1 MNIFYHPSYNISLGF
16 LDRFHPFDGSKF
28 GKVHKEIKGLADI
41 TIKQPAEPVSTA
53 IINEFADEQLQ
64 QQLTKKDYIL
74 QALEVPQMSFLPHSV
89 IKNRILKPMRLA
101 AAGTL
106 AATRDALKGTNCWN
120 MGGGYHHASPH
131 ESEGFCIYNDIGIA
145 IQQLRKDGTVTNS
158 DRFIILD
165 IDAHHGNGN
174 ARTFGDDPNVDLF
187 DIYNNEVYPQTPATK
202 SKVDINIPLAHRT
215 EGPTYLKELKAGLN
229 KVKSGYRVAFVVAG
243 TDVISIDPLG
253 GLGLSIDDCIARD
266 VMVLDRMMELEIPV
280 VFTGGGGY
288 SEGSAKCI
296 AGSLK
301 QVYKC

>member
-1 MNIFYHPSYNISLGF
+1 MNIYYHPNYNISLGF

-28 GKVHKEIKGLADI
+28 GKVYKEIKHLEDI
-41 TIKQPAEPVSTA
+41 TIKQPAQPISEDL
-53 IINEFADEQLQ
+53 INEFADEQLRK
-64 QQLTKKDYIL
+64 QLTQKNYIL
-74 QALEVPQMSFLPHSV
+74 KALEVPQMSFLPHSI
-89 IKNRILKPMRLA
+89 IKSKILRPMRIA

-106 AATRDALKGTNCWN
+106 AAAHDALNGTNCWN

-145 IQQLRKDGTVTNS
+145 LQQLRKKGAVGSD

-174 ARTFGDDPNVDLF
+174 SRTFGDDSKVDLF
-187 DIYNNEVYPQTPATK
+187 DIYNNEIYPSDPATK
-202 SKVDINIPLAHRT
+202 SKVDINIPLQSHT
-215 EGPTYLKELKAGLN
+215 KGNVYLRKLEAGLDQ
-229 KVKSGYRVAFVVAG
+229 VKSGYKIAFVVAG
-243 TDVISIDPLG
+243 TDVINIDPLG
-253 GLGLSIDDCIARD
+253 ALGLSIEDCIARD
-266 VMVLDRMMELEIPV
+266 TMVAERLSALNIPF

-301 QVYKC
+301 RLYSC